1 MEIKFNQLKLNINKA
16 NNYTLVYE
24 QTNVINFHL
33 PILLR
38 LHTFRLCDIFI
49 I

>member
-1 MEIKFNQLKLNINKA
+1 MEIKFNQLKWNINKA
-16 NNYTLVYE
+16 NNYTIVYE

-33 PILLR
+33 PIPR